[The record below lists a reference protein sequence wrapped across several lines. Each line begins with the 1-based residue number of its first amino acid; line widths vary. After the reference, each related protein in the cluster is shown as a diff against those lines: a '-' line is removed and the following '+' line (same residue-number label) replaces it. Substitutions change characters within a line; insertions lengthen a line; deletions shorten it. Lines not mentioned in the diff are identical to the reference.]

1 MWLLEEIEGEK
12 RKKVFSNKEKNSILN
27 YWHSS
32 SIRSRNPLTFLVR
45 ILRSRPVSSGSMC
58 MNFEVQRILWS
69 VNRMEYEIIA
79 VCSTFD

>member
-32 SIRSRNPLTFLVR
+32 STQQESFEVSCR
-45 ILRSRPVSSGSMC
+45 ILRSRPVSSRVSVHEFGSSKERLTGWNM
-58 MNFEVQRILWS
+58 R
-69 VNRMEYEIIA
+69 
-79 VCSTFD
+79 